1 MDANLALHQA
11 HLIIGWAFF
20 HRLNAIFGLG
30 TLLPPFCERRLNCEH
45 MADLAALEQ
54 RARAELAACGD
65 EMALRAWNTKYFGK
79 SGEVLQALKGVGA
92 IPADQRR
99 AYGQEANRIKETLT
113 QAHESKSAALKQQT
127 LELSLTAET
136 VDVTLPGRPL
146 QRGRL
151 HVATKIMREITAIF
165 ADLGFQVYR
174 SREVEDDRMNFEL
187 LNMPPHHPARDMWD
201 TFHTTTP
208 GVLLRTHTSPGQIHV
223 MRELCPEPIRV
234 ILPGMCYRY
243 EQITMRSEIQFQQV
257 EGLCIGESVTMT
269 DLKGTISAFARRL
282 FGQERQVRFRSSYFP
297 FTEPSIEVDI
307 DWPKDDPNADRLTKG
322 TGWLEIMGAGMVH
335 PVVLRNGGYDPEK
348 FSGFAF
354 GMGPQRIT
362 MLKYAID
369 DIRQF
374 WANDLRFL
382 QQF

>member
-1 MDANLALHQA
+1 MSTEATDLATIEAEAKQA
-11 HLIIGWAFF
+11 LA
-20 HRLNAIFGLG
+20 A
-30 TLLPPFCERRLNCEH
+30 CASV
-45 MADLAALEQ
+45 ADLARWNSTYL
-54 RARAELAACGD
+54 GD
-65 EMALRAWNTKYFGK
+65 KGQVTVHAKKVGGLPREERPAFGQAVNRVK
-79 SGEVLQALKGVGA
+79 GE
-92 IPADQRR
+92 
-99 AYGQEANRIKETLT
+99 LT
-113 QAHESKSAALKQQT
+113 QLKDARQEELKR
-127 LELSLTAET
+127 LELERSLTQDT
-136 VDVTLPGRPL
+136 LDITLPGRPAP
-146 QRGRL
+146 RGRL
-151 HVATKIMREITAIF
+151 HVATQVMRLITSIF

-174 SREVEDDRMNFEL
+174 SREVEDDLTNFEL

-208 GVLLRTHTSPGQIHV
+208 GVILRTHTSPGQIHV

-243 EQITMRSEIQFQQV
+243 EAITARSEIQFQQV
-257 EGLCIGESVTMT
+257 EGLVVGRDITLA
-269 DLKGTISAFARRL
+269 DLKGTIVAFARRL

-307 DWPKDDPNADRLTKG
+307 DWPADDPNADRLTKG

-335 PVVLRNGGYDPEK
+335 PTVLRNGGYDPAE

-382 QQF
+382 EQF

>member
-1 MDANLALHQA
+1 MDLLAL
-11 HLIIGWAFF
+11 
-20 HRLNAIFGLG
+20 
-30 TLLPPFCERRLNCEH
+30 EK
-45 MADLAALEQ
+45 
-54 RARAELAACGD
+54 RACDELAACLD
-65 EMALRAWNTKYFGK
+65 EAGLRAWNTKYFGK
-79 SGEVLQALKGVGA
+79 QGEVQQALGRLKEVA
-92 IPADQRR
+92 QADRP
-99 AYGQEANRIKETLT
+99 AYGKEVNRIKVTLT
-113 QAHESKSAALKQQT
+113 EAYDAALANEKERS
-127 LELSLTAET
+127 LLRSLTHDAL
-136 VDVTLPGRPL
+136 DVTLPGRPL
-146 QRGRL
+146 PRGRL
-151 HVATKIMREITAIF
+151 HVATKVMREIRAIF
-165 ADLGFQVYR
+165 ADMGFQVYR
-174 SREVEDDRMNFEL
+174 SREIEDDLTNFEL

-208 GVLLRTHTSPGQIHV
+208 GVILRTHTSPGQIHV

-243 EQITMRSEIQFQQV
+243 EAITMRSEIQFEQV
-257 EGLCIGESVTMT
+257 EGLCIGAGVTMA

-282 FGQERQVRFRSSYFP
+282 FGAGRQVRFRSSYFP

-307 DWPKDDPNADRLTKG
+307 DWPKEDPNADRLTKG

-335 PVVLRNGGYDPEK
+335 PVVLRNGGYDPER

-382 QQF
+382 EQF